1 MFKPLATIT
10 LVAAVA
16 AAGFAA
22 PARPWSTAAGA
33 PDEKGTVTAISS
45 ASLSLR
51 TAKGKTKTFRVT
63 PSTTVGKL
71 GDPARLSDVKQGSIV
86 KVEYASTTDLTAT
99 SITIGA
105 NTSSGWLFST
115 KETGAVTGVYP
126 DWLRLTK
133 DSGKAIGIRFTPGTR
148 FERLGQKITIADVKV
163 GEPAKVKFDIAA
175 NGDLTAT
182 SVAVGVTS
190 TSGIVYSDKQ
200 EGTLSAITPASVTVD
215 PGNGKTVLSFRLTAG
230 TQYDRLG
237 SSSTLK
243 GLKVGDITKVKFRV
257 TPDGS
262 LEAVSV
268 SIGAKSVVGVLYTT
282 KETGTIAAISPTKLT
297 LRTKKGDTIPVR
309 LASKTTFEKAGLP
322 VKRTDLRVGDTAKTK
337 FAIAADGSLVA
348 LSVSVGTRVAGKLS
362 FPKHTSGT
370 LRSLSPAQLT
380 LRTAGGK
387 TIVLRLTARTAFEK
401 TGRKARRTDFK
412 VGAKVTVSYQKR
424 GTIKV
429 AILVTQGT
437 TRR

>member
-1 MFKPLATIT
+1 MLKPLATIT

-22 PARPWSTAAGA
+22 PARPLSAAAGA

-71 GDPARLSDVKQGSIV
+71 GDPGRLSDVKQGSIV
-86 KVEYASTTDLTAT
+86 KVEYASATDLTAT

-105 NTSSGWLFST
+105 DTSSGWLFST
-115 KETGAVTGVYP
+115 KETGTVTGVYP

-133 DSGKAIGIRFTPGTR
+133 DSGKAIGIRFTPSTS

-163 GEPAKVKFDIAA
+163 GEPAKVKFDIA

-200 EGTLSAITPASVTVD
+200 EGTLSAITPASLTVD

-237 SSSTLK
+237 STSTLK
-243 GLKVGDITKVKFRV
+243 GLTVGDIAKVTFRV
-257 TPDGS
+257 APDGS
-262 LEAVSV
+262 LEAASV
-268 SIGAKSVVGVLYTT
+268 SIGAKSVIGVLYTT
-282 KETGTIAAISPTKLT
+282 KETGTITAISPTKLT

-322 VKRTDLRVGDTAKTK
+322 VKRTDLRVGDAAKTK

-348 LSVSVGTRVAGKLS
+348 LSVSVGTRIAGKPS

-429 AILVTQGT
+429 ALLVTQGT
-437 TRR
+437 TRS

>member
-1 MFKPLATIT
+1 MLKPLATIT

-22 PARPWSTAAGA
+22 PARPLSAAAGA

-71 GDPARLSDVKQGSIV
+71 GDPGRLSDVKQGSIV
-86 KVEYASTTDLTAT
+86 KVEYASATDLTAT

-105 NTSSGWLFST
+105 DTSSGWLFST
-115 KETGAVTGVYP
+115 KETGTVTGVYP

-133 DSGKAIGIRFTPGTR
+133 DSGKAIGIRFTPSTS

-163 GEPAKVKFDIAA
+163 GEPAKVKFDIA

-200 EGTLSAITPASVTVD
+200 EGTLSAITPASLTVD

-237 SSSTLK
+237 STSTLK
-243 GLKVGDITKVKFRV
+243 GLTVGDIAKVTFRV
-257 TPDGS
+257 APDGS
-262 LEAVSV
+262 LEAASV
-268 SIGAKSVVGVLYTT
+268 SIGAKSVIGVLYTT
-282 KETGTIAAISPTKLT
+282 KETGTITAISPTKLT

-322 VKRTDLRVGDTAKTK
+322 VKRTDLRVGEAAKTK

-348 LSVSVGTRVAGKLS
+348 LSVSVGTRIAGKPS

-429 AILVTQGT
+429 ALLVTQGT
-437 TRR
+437 TRS